1 MARVLTPLILLVALL
16 AIAMVT
22 DRPRP
27 PADFAFANGSD
38 INTLDPQRMSWMPD
52 LRVGR
57 LLHEGLV
64 KHDVLSS
71 TFDVVPAVAESWTVS
86 NDGRTYTFTFR
97 DDAKWSN
104 GERVTPDDFRYSWRR
119 AMLPDLASDYFAM
132 FMFVEGAQ
140 AFYDQR
146 AADIAAYAERPAE
159 ERTQESADALWAETV
174 ARFDATVGM
183 KALDDRTLE
192 ITLAQRVPYFLD
204 LCAFTVLAPV
214 YPPLVEQYEKPDAAS
229 GRLLRRPGWTKPG
242 VLVTNGAFMLADW
255 RFKREVRL
263 EANEHYWDRAS
274 LAIDSISIPS
284 IPDPNSE
291 VLAYQTG
298 AVDWVSDVTAGYRG
312 DMIADKLAFRAEHA
326 DRVAELEAQGLD
338 PFEIDRLL
346 PDDPRKN
353 VHAPS
358 AFGTYFWNF
367 NCQERL
373 PDGRDNPFHDARVRR
388 AFAMVVDKK
397 TIVDNVRRLGE
408 KTAGVL
414 IPPGSIGGYPNPTG
428 LPNVGDAKTPAEAEK
443 IVADARA
450 LLAQAGY
457 PNPATDFPITVEL
470 VFNKDSG
477 HDLIAQTIAKN
488 WQQHLGVPVSLSQ
501 KELKVYRDD
510 LKKKRFI
517 TSRAGWYGDYGDP
530 TTFLDL
536 SRTGD
541 GNNDRGY
548 SNPAYDALLERAA
561 SEPDPQRRL
570 NILADAERLIMEE
583 DVPMIP
589 IFHYAHVMMFDPQ
602 KITGIS
608 AHPRMKQYASLVDVL
623 GDGKGPDQPRT
634 MHDGSRNTNPRSPV
648 PTGELSS
655 ASETEGV
662 P

>member
-16 AIAMVT
+16 AAAMLS

-64 KHDVLSS
+64 KHDVLSQ
-71 TFDVVPAVAESWTVS
+71 TFDVVPAVAESWAVS
-86 NDGRTYTFTFR
+86 DDGLTYTFVFR
-97 DDAKWSN
+97 DDARWSN
-104 GERVTPDDFRYSWRR
+104 GERVTPDHFRYSWRR
-119 AMLPDLASDYFAM
+119 GMLPDLASDYFKL
-132 FMFVEGAQ
+132 FTYVEGAR
-140 AFYDQR
+140 AFYDWR
-146 AADIAAYAERPAE
+146 AEQLGKMGTPDAEFASGSE
-159 ERTQESADALWAETV
+159 LWAETV
-174 ARFDATVGM
+174 RRFDETVAM
-183 KALDDRTLE
+183 TALDDRTLE
-192 ITLAQRVPYFLD
+192 IRLERRVPYFLD
-204 LCAFTVLAPV
+204 VCAFTVLAPV
-214 YPPLVEQYEKPDAAS
+214 YPPLVEQYEKPDPAS

-242 VLVTNGAFMLADW
+242 RLVTNGSFMLADW

-346 PDDPRKN
+346 PDDPRKD

-367 NCQERL
+367 NCNERL
-373 PDGRDNPFHDARVRR
+373 PDGRDNPFRDARVRR
-388 AFAMVVDKK
+388 AFAMVVDKR
-397 TIVDNVRRLGE
+397 TIVENVRRLGE
-408 KTAGVL
+408 PTAGSL
-414 IPPGSIGGYPNPTG
+414 IPPGSIGGYTSPAG
-428 LPNVGDAKTPAEAEK
+428 LPNVGDAATQEEADA
-443 IVADARA
+443 IVARARA
-450 LLAQAGY
+450 LLAEAGY
-457 PNPATDFPITVEL
+457 PDPSAFPITVEL

-488 WQQHLGVPVSLSQ
+488 WQQHLGIPVSLAQ

-530 TTFLDL
+530 TTFLNL
-536 SRTGD
+536 SKTGD
-541 GNNDRGY
+541 GNNDRAY
-548 SNPAYDALLERAA
+548 SNPAYDALLEQAA
-561 SEPDPQRRL
+561 VEPDAQRRL
-570 NILADAERLIMEE
+570 DILAEAERLIVEE

-608 AHPRMKQYASLVDVL
+608 SHPRMKQYASLVDVL
-623 GDGKGPDQPRT
+623 RDGRGPDEPRT
-634 MHDGSRNTNPRSPV
+634 MHDGSRNRPPETQA
-648 PTGELSS
+648 S
-655 ASETEGV
+655 AGGA